1 MALNS
6 AAPAILSD
14 ISSDI
19 LSAISYEQSIDFFL
33 REGLMK
39 QNITAIASPNR
50 NIFVAVFQLG

>member
-6 AAPAILSD
+6 AALAILSD

-19 LSAISYEQSIDFFL
+19 LSAISYEQSIAFL